1 MSNRTIK
8 KLTIRALSNDWVS
21 AFATRLVGC
30 GIPIFMLHRT
40 YPDNTPGE
48 IQTPAHLRRCLN
60 YLKIK
65 GYHFTSVA
73 EILHSI
79 TSNTPLPRKSVAFTI
94 DDGFH
99 DQASLA
105 APVFI
110 EFGCPVTIF
119 LVTDFIDGKSWPWFS
134 KVQHLVDQARVT
146 HLELEINQQKKR
158 YSLVSSSDKNIARR
172 KITNLIKSTEWEY
185 LDPILNKLSE
195 SLKVEI
201 PDLPPEQFQPITW
214 NRIKELENAG
224 ISFGPH
230 TLTHPI
236 LSKVDTE
243 TAEKEILGS
252 WQRLKS
258 TLKNPVPVF
267 CYPNGELADF
277 GDREIQLLKNTD
289 MVGALSTIPMQY
301 RTDLKSTDIT
311 YKMPRYSLPDSFSDF
326 IMYCSWVEL
335 AKEKLRGQQ
344 I

>member
-1 MSNRTIK
+1 MSSNTIK
-8 KLTIRALSNDWVS
+8 NILINTLSNNWIS
-21 AFATRLVGC
+21 ILATRLIGC

-40 YPDNTPGE
+40 YPDNMPGK
-48 IQTPAHLRRCLN
+48 IQTPAYLRRCLS
-60 YLKIK
+60 YLKDK

-73 EILHSI
+73 EILLSI

-119 LVTDFIDGKSWPWFS
+119 LVTDFI
-134 KVQHLVDQARVT
+134 
-146 HLELEINQQKKR
+146 INQQKKR